1 MMLDDLL
8 ENRAFDAAVRAD
20 VIEAMFGKP
29 LVTNVFRSLLVE
41 AMIARALG
49 PQWRWCAADFA
60 AWDLEHE
67 SGFRLEVKQSAA
79 RQSWSQ
85 PGGASSSPRFD
96 IAYRKGRWDG
106 PSWIEDRARHAHA
119 YVFAFH
125 PLTGEEADHRLAEQ
139 WRFYPVL
146 TSALPEAASISL
158 ERLGRLA
165 PACVVTDLQR
175 QIEALLYTG
184 SGSPGASVTG
194 G

>member
-1 MMLDDLL
+1 MLDGQL
-8 ENRAFDAAVRAD
+8 ESQAFNAAVRAD
-20 VIEAMFGKP
+20 VAEAMFGKP

-41 AMIARALG
+41 AMIAKALG
-49 PQWRWCAADFA
+49 PEWRWCAADFA

-67 SGFRLEVKQSAA
+67 SGCRLEVKQSAA

-85 PGGASSSPRFD
+85 PGGGSSSPRFD

-106 PSWIEDRARHAHA
+106 SSWIEGRARHAHA

-125 PLTGEEADHRLAEQ
+125 PLAGEAADHRRAEQ

-146 TSALPEAASISL
+146 TSALPGAASISL
-158 ERLGRLA
+158 ERLGQLA
-165 PACVVTDLQR
+165 AACVVTDLEAQVR
-175 QIEALLYTG
+175 ALLHTK
-184 SGSPGASVTG
+184 SGSPGPYAMG

>member
-1 MMLDDLL
+1 MMLGDQV
-8 ENRAFDAAVRAD
+8 ENQAFDAAVRAD
-20 VIEAMFGKP
+20 VVEAMFGKP

-41 AMIARALG
+41 AMITKALG
-49 PQWRWCAADFA
+49 PEWRWCAADFA

-85 PGGASSSPRFD
+85 PAGGSSSPRFD

-106 PSWIEDRARHAHA
+106 PSWIEGRARHAHA

-125 PLTGEEADHRLAEQ
+125 PLAGEEADHRRAEQ

-146 TSALPEAASISL
+146 TSALPDAASISL

-165 PACVVTDLQR
+165 TACLVTDLQPR
-175 QIEALLYTG
+175 IGAFLRTEG
-184 SGSPGASVTG
+184 CSSWSSSGGT
-194 G
+194 